1 MALAIDVQTRDHGQH
16 VALKGRLDTDT
27 SPELEKVVSPWIDNP
42 NVYYV
47 AFDLADLEYISS
59 AGLRVFFRLRNSLE
73 SHDGTLLVSNLQP
86 QVQKVFDIVKAMP
99 KVSVFTSIAELDDYL
114 DAIQKKVTGETEE

>member
-16 VALKGRLDTDT
+16 VALNGRLDTET

-47 AFDLADLEYISS
+47 AFDLSDLEYISS

-73 SHDGTLLVSNLQP
+73 AHDGTLLVSNLQP

-99 KVSVFTSIAELDDYL
+99 SVNVFTSIAELDEYL
-114 DAIQKKVTGETEE
+114 DVIQKKVTGEIEE